1 MSHGTLA
8 NNDAGGT
15 DTTRSPSTEVAD
27 MVEEN
32 FRLPSKASRPNGVTE
47 NDHGACRTIGAV
59 GMDIL
64 LHTVYCSPSYQKIL
78 Y

>member
-47 NDHGACRTIGAV
+47 NDHGVTRCITT
-59 GMDIL
+59 
-64 LHTVYCSPSYQKIL
+64 HSPTVPHPTKRFYIKNHI
-78 Y
+78 